1 MRLASIA
8 IPIGLLFLGPSNIAA
23 QTTPHP
29 VAGEGQFAA
38 YHEAADREMGE
49 MLRHVVTAP
58 LVRAPEARSPSLA
71 PTASVQP
78 QPTAAVAPQIEI
90 SEQSALA
97 AFAGRFWNGRLEDLR
112 VALRR
117 MTSIRPTLE
126 SILAD
131 EGVPPRFAA
140 VVLVESGANPEALSR
155 KAARGLW
162 QFVPETARRYGLLVS
177 ERRDDRI
184 DLLKSTRAAARYLR
198 DLYRTFGDWRLALA
212 AYNAGEG
219 ALQQAVRRGGSFN
232 FQLLSDRELIPA
244 ETRSYVP
251 AVLAA
256 VNLLGAQEVAGIDLQ
271 VADSPVEV
279 RR

>member
-1 MRLASIA
+1 MQSASIA
-8 IPIGLLFLGPSNIAA
+8 ISIGLLFLGNIAA
-23 QTTPHP
+23 QTTPP
-29 VAGEGQFAA
+29 LVGGEGQFAA

-49 MLRHVVTAP
+49 MLRNVVTAP
-58 LVRAPEARSPSLA
+58 VVREPEARSPSLA

-90 SEQSALA
+90 SEQPALA

-117 MTSIRPTLE
+117 MTGIRPTLE
-126 SILAD
+126 RILAE

-140 VVLVESGANPEALSR
+140 VVLVESGANPEALSP

-198 DLYRTFGDWRLALA
+198 DLYRTFGDWQLALA

-219 ALQQAVRRGGSFN
+219 ALQQAVRRGGSLN

-256 VNLLGAQEVAGIDLQ
+256 VNLLGAQRPSSMAWM
-271 VADSPVEV
+271 VADSTAEV
-279 RR
+279 RP

>member
-1 MRLASIA
+1 MQSASIA
-8 IPIGLLFLGPSNIAA
+8 ISIGLLFLGPPTIAA
-23 QTTPHP
+23 QTTSDQ
-29 VAGEGQFAA
+29 VAGEGQFTA
-38 YHEAADREMGE
+38 YHEAADREMSE
-49 MLRHVVTAP
+49 MMRHVVTAP
-58 LVRAPEARSPSLA
+58 VVREPEARSSSLA
-71 PTASVQP
+71 VTASVQAEP
-78 QPTAAVAPQIEI
+78 IAAVAPQIET
-90 SEQSALA
+90 SEQPALA
-97 AFAGRFWNGRLEDLR
+97 AFAERFWNGRLEDLR
-112 VALRR
+112 DALWR

-126 SILAD
+126 RILAE

-140 VVLVESGANPEALSR
+140 VVLVESGANPEALSP
-155 KAARGLW
+155 KAGRGLW
-162 QFVPETARRYGLLVS
+162 QLVPDTARRYGLVVS

-198 DLYRTFGDWRLALA
+198 DLYHQFGNWRLALA

-232 FQLLSDRELIPA
+232 FQLLSDRKLIPT

-256 VNLLGAQEVAGIDLQ
+256 VNLLDVQGTAGIDWQ

-279 RR
+279 R